1 MIFKFIC
8 ALALISSVS
17 FAAPYKPYDH
27 AAMLKK
33 DASGKQSIDI
43 GGIFSAVDELWPHAR
58 QYPLAFDSQSDQERA
73 SSDLQTLDKAF
84 AFLKEQGLAANLGED
99 ARAYFELSQARIFT
113 MEHNFDIA
121 GAAQKADA
129 AYKNLLAHRPND
141 GEIHAEFGDFLAN
154 SGRLSEAKN
163 EFEAALK
170 LGQKRSNMGL
180 AMICLMQKDEICAK
194 SYLQK
199 YLDFYP
205 NDKFAREILGAMED
219 GSLKIEEKR

>member
-8 ALALISSVS
+8 ALALIYSVS
-17 FAAPYKPYDH
+17 LAAPYRPYDH

-33 DASGKQSIDI
+33 DSSGKQSIDI
-43 GGIFSAVDELWPHAR
+43 GGIFSAVDELWAHAR
-58 QYPLAFDSQSDQERA
+58 QYPLAFDSQSDRERA

-84 AFLKEQGLAANLGED
+84 AFLKEQGLATNLDED

-113 MEHNFDIA
+113 MEPNFDIA

-141 GEIHAEFGDFLAN
+141 GEIHAEFGDFLVN

-163 EFEAALK
+163 EFETALK

-205 NDKFAREILGAMED
+205 NDKFAREILGAIED
-219 GSLKIEEKR
+219 GSLKIKEKR

>member
-17 FAAPYKPYDH
+17 FATPYKPYDH

-43 GGIFSAVDELWPHAR
+43 GGIFSAVDELWAHAR
-58 QYPLAFDSQSDQERA
+58 QYPLAFDSQSDRERA

-84 AFLKEQGLAANLGED
+84 AFLKEQGLVANLDED

-113 MEHNFDIA
+113 MEHNFDVA

-129 AYKNLLAHRPND
+129 AYKNLLA
-141 GEIHAEFGDFLAN
+141 N
-154 SGRLSEAKN
+154 SGRLSEAKS
-163 EFEAALK
+163 EFETALK
-170 LGQKRSNMGL
+170 LGQKRANMGL

-205 NDKFAREILGAMED
+205 NDKFAREILGAINE
-219 GSLKIEEKR
+219 GSLKIEERR